1 MRRTSRFFLGTIG
14 IAAIFVLTVLG
25 ILDQPINFLR
35 KSFAAVYQPIYRLS
49 ISINAGFKNINR
61 AGRMGDEILKLEAE
75 RGDLLKQI
83 VDQAIL
89 IKENEIL
96 KKAIQLKAEKKVN
109 LLPARIFIRLKED
122 NSNIVGLDIGSE
134 SQVEKGDAVIN
145 ENGVVLGKIWQVDN
159 ETSKVLLLTDPKS
172 KIGADVIGVDNFG
185 GIVEGQYG
193 LGITLTTIP
202 QDTDIKPQAIVITS
216 GLENK
221 IPRGLLLGQ
230 VVEVIKEER
239 EPFLKAILKNLV
251 SIDTVHTVFVVKK

>member
-1 MRRTSRFFLGTIG
+1 MRKNSRFFLGTIG
-14 IAAIFVLTVLG
+14 IAAIFVLTTLG

-35 KSFAAVYQPIYRLS
+35 KSFAAAYKPIYRLS
-49 ISINAGFKNINR
+49 ISINASVRNINR
-61 AGRMGDEILKLEAE
+61 AGEMADKISKLEAE

-83 VDQAIL
+83 VDQSVLLA
-89 IKENEIL
+89 ENEIL
-96 KKAIQLKAEKKVN
+96 KKALQFKSEKKVN
-109 LLPARIFIRLKED
+109 LLPAHIFIRLKED
-122 NSNIVGLDIGSE
+122 NSNIIGLDIGSK
-134 SQVEKGDAVIN
+134 SKVEKGDAVIN

-172 KIGADVIGVDNFG
+172 KIGADVIGIDNFG

-202 QDTDIKPQAIVITS
+202 QGTDIKSQAIIITS

-239 EPFLKAILKNLV
+239 ETFLKAILKNLV
-251 SIDTVHTVFVVKK
+251 SADTVHTVFVVKK